1 MDCIGSASFKT
12 WNHTNA
18 MSLSKLL
25 SEHMKLQEKRSSAC
39 KTRPHVPFTHLW
51 VHFTTS
57 HQGFPLFVSYPPSDR
72 PHLACHRAATAWPS
86 QVVLQLGNFHLL
98 IELPPPF
105 WGRYRFQ
112 EDHLKSTVHP
122 KEKILKWSEFEEK
135 HMDFPKKDATKLIYH
150 SSGTVPNWT

>member
-1 MDCIGSASFKT
+1 MFITFDVVRDEGNRFFWTSQVLPGSQTYRIARQLNITRPRFENEDFQGKKWNCIGSANFKT

-57 HQGFPLFVSYPPSDR
+57 HQGFPLYCSF
-72 PHLACHRAATAWPS
+72 H
-86 QVVLQLGNFHLL
+86 VLQVTDPTWLV
-98 IELPPPF
+98 IEPQRHGLHKLFFNLETSIF
-105 WGRYRFQ
+105 W
-112 EDHLKSTVHP
+112 
-122 KEKILKWSEFEEK
+122 
-135 HMDFPKKDATKLIYH
+135 
-150 SSGTVPNWT
+150 

>member
-1 MDCIGSASFKT
+1 MKSHKCNVFVEIAKRTHEASGKKIISLQNPT
-12 WNHTNA
+12 TCSLHP
-18 MSLSKLL
+18 SLSPLYYL
-25 SEHMKLQEKRSSAC
+25 SSG
-39 KTRPHVPFTHLW
+39 VPTL
-51 VHFTTS
+51 
-57 HQGFPLFVSYPPSDR
+57 LFVSCPPSDR

-135 HMDFPKKDATKLIYH
+135 HMDFPKKDATKQKIH
-150 SSGTVPNWT
+150 SSGTAPN